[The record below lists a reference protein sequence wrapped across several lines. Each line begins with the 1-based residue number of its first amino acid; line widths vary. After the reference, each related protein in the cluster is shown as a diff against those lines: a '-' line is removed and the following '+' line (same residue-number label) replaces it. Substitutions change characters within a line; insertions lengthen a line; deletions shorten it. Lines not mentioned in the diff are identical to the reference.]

1 MKRVSFTHIPFT
13 QHFSQALSQ
22 QTQLNHAL
30 FIFPT
35 QAGVRAA
42 IREFQNKWAFQ
53 NIRFVTM
60 EELKALL
67 FVNDQPLLKEEK
79 RTLAFY
85 AALSEEHKRFFK
97 INNYFQSIELAQH
110 FFDLWEEFNEER
122 LPDELDEQRLLEF
135 DAALLDWQ
143 AETYAQLCSIKQSYQ
158 ETIEHKGFTDAIF
171 LYQSKHLRLDVFA
184 DIQHVHF
191 VNQFYYTELEKY
203 IINVFAEHGAEV
215 TLFYQL
221 PAELVN
227 TETLEI
233 TPFSVRELG
242 ANRNER
248 IDIFECKNEFTMLL
262 ALLRQVHS
270 QPLRHVINFSPNSHP
285 FSRFLSVDTFHIS
298 SSVKGTDTSIFNVL
312 QTAHMLIETLVDEST
327 RGKLLLPI
335 QSILDAMLNP
345 HFSAFLLRSESRQ
358 EVLDALYDL
367 IDWDIK
373 FIDLDGHFFLTHKKS
388 AAVEAIKALLNFVA
402 SLLKVHSITDF
413 VNVIDSEPGIPTDG
427 VFSEHEINSSNLRE
441 VFYRALADFQ
451 ALEHINVVDNWD
463 ELFFNPRLPAEAR
476 RAAGIFL
483 LFLEYLKSR
492 SVRFTTKSVETPRL
506 EFTSLQDTRNIFYKN
521 VAVMNVIESEI
532 PHPRQTPF
540 LFTER
545 QRQALGLKTYDDI
558 KLREKYYLMR
568 LVLTTPQ
575 VTLLTQKNI
584 ENNVDASSF
593 VEELRLFAKDQVTV
607 TRFEQ
612 ENYAAFYKTLLNAEH
627 SYAPDRQRQTQDSF
641 YTIPLHIERDF
652 VFKSLNLSYY
662 ALSNLLKNP
671 FAFYVKN
678 LIRLEE
684 QTKTVD
690 ADYSAKLIGN
700 IVHECLNIVWRDLL
714 QEFIVS
720 PVTIDF
726 LSISDD
732 LIDRAMHKTLEQDRF
747 YYASTHNHAQIYFME
762 ILLPRI
768 KQGIKQFFEYLHRI
782 GLSGVPLEI
791 FPEKDEVLLRDK
803 YVPYIQSETIDFSV
817 NIGGRADLRVEA
829 PETSRY
835 YIFDYKTGGFD
846 RQQLILYEL
855 YYHLVERPEL
865 LAQVS
870 SYFFQVLDGQGK
882 ELRDFNRRKPKEQ
895 LFLEFETMV
904 KDSVRQL
911 WKIGFALPEK
921 RSGLEDLPDI
931 TRKDLFL
938 TTYLPSKNRGGML
951 VS

>member
-1 MKRVSFTHIPFT
+1 MKRVSFNHIPFT
-13 QHFSQALSQ
+13 QHLFQALSQ

-42 IREFQNKWAFQ
+42 IREFQNTWAFQ

-67 FVNDQPLLKEEK
+67 FVSDQPLLKEEK

-97 INNYFQSIELAQH
+97 INNYFQSIELAHH

-143 AETYAQLCSIKQSYQ
+143 ADTYAQLCSIKQSYR
-158 ETIEHKGFTDAIF
+158 ETIERKGFTDAIF
-171 LYQSKHLRLDVFA
+171 LYQSQHLRLDAFE

-203 IINVFAEHGAEV
+203 IIEVFAEHGAEV
-215 TLFYQL
+215 TLHYQL

-233 TPFSVRELG
+233 TPFSVQDLG
-242 ANRNER
+242 AGRNER
-248 IDIFECKNEFTMLL
+248 INIFECKNEFTMLL
-262 ALLRQVHS
+262 ALLRQIHN

-285 FSRFLSVDTFHIS
+285 FSRFLSADAFHIS
-298 SSVKGTDTSIFNVL
+298 SSVKCTDTSIFHVL
-312 QTAHMLIETLVDEST
+312 QTAHLLIDTLVYEPT

-335 QSILDAMLNP
+335 QAILDAMLNP

-367 IDWDIK
+367 MDWDTK
-373 FIDLDGHFFLTHKKS
+373 FIDLDGHFFLTQKC
-388 AAVEAIKALLNFVA
+388 AAVEAIKTLLKFVR
-402 SLLKVHSITDF
+402 SLLKIHSISDF
-413 VNVIDSEPGIPTDG
+413 VNFIDSKTGIPTET
-427 VFSEHEINSSNLRE
+427 VFSERDIKYSNLRE

-451 ALEHINVVDNWD
+451 ALEHIGVVDNWD

-476 RAAGIFL
+476 RATGIFL
-483 LFLEYLKSR
+483 LFLDYLKSR
-492 SVRFTTKSVETPRL
+492 SVRFTTKPVEAPRV
-506 EFTSLQDTRNIFYKN
+506 EFTSLQDTRNIFYKH

-540 LFTER
+540 LCTER

-584 ENNVDASSF
+584 ENNVDVSSF

-612 ENYAAFYKTLLNAEH
+612 ENYAQFYDALLEPEH
-627 SYAPDRQRQTQDSF
+627 DYAPDRQRPMQDAF
-641 YTIPLHIERDF
+641 YAIPLNIERDF

-671 FAFYVKN
+671 FAFYVNN

-732 LIDRAMHKTLEQDRF
+732 LIDRALHKTLQQDRF

-768 KQGIKQFFEYLHRI
+768 KQGIRQFFEYLHRI
-782 GLSGVPLEI
+782 GLGGVPLEI
-791 FPEKDEVLLRDK
+791 FPEKDEVMLRDK
-803 YVPYIQSETIDFSV
+803 YVPYIKSENIDFSV
-817 NIGGRADLRVEA
+817 NIGGRADLRLEA

-835 YIFDYKTGGFD
+835 YIFDYKTGGYD
-846 RQQLILYEL
+846 RHQLVLYEL
-855 YYHLVERPEL
+855 YYHLVEHPEWQS
-865 LAQVS
+865 QVF
-870 SYFFQVLDGQGK
+870 SYFYQVLDGQGK
-882 ELRDFNRRKPKEQ
+882 ELREFNRRKSKEQ
-895 LFLEFETMV
+895 LFQEFETTV

-921 RSGLEDLPDI
+921 RSGLEDLPEI
-931 TRKDLFL
+931 TRKDLYL
-938 TTYLPSKNRGGML
+938 TTYLPSKNRNGL
-951 VS
+951 LTS